1 MLVANIYE
9 PLGLF
14 YHRDDVVKLADMLN
28 TDSGKVNGVQV
39 LDVDMVNAALQ
50 RNSSDRGLPTD
61 PSESTPTSMYN
72 NGFWAYDLNA
82 STVVQNCNSETWIP
96 YMSGYGG
103 IGIQMLSNGMTY
115 YFFSDGS
122 DYTFVTTLNELD
134 KISSLC
140 N

>member
-28 TDSGKVNGVQV
+28 TDSGKVNGVPV

-72 NGFWAYDLNA
+72 NGFWVYDLNA

-103 IGIQMLSNGMTY
+103 IGIQMLPNGMTY